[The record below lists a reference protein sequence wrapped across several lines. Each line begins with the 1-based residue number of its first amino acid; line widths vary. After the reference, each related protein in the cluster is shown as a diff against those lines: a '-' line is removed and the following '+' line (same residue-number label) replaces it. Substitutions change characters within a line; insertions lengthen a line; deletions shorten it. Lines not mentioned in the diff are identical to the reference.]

1 MREPLSAAA
10 RAPVLSVSDLTRLLR
25 ASLETEFAEVWV
37 AGEVSNFRNPGSG
50 GHYYFRLKDRAGQ
63 IAAVM
68 FRSANRFLR
77 FQLEDGMEVI
87 AHGRV
92 SLYEAR
98 GDLQLYVDA
107 LEPRGVGALRLA
119 LEQLQRR
126 LAAEGVFDEA
136 RKRPLPEWPR
146 AIGVITALSGAA
158 VHDVV
163 TSLRARLPGV
173 RIVVR
178 PVRVQGQF
186 AGGDI
191 VAALQDMA
199 HCPEIEVI
207 IVGRGGGSLEDLWA
221 FNEERVARAVAAAPV
236 PVVSAV
242 GHEIDVT
249 LTDLAA
255 DCRAATPTAAAALVV
270 PDARVLQRQVA
281 QRQAALAGAMT
292 VLLRRRREAVQHL
305 ARHLKDPRR
314 ALVEQR
320 LRVEELGERATRA
333 MLMALRG
340 AQSGLA
346 GAAAHLQALSPLAVL
361 ERGYAIA
368 RRVPD
373 GAVVRSGAEIAVGDR
388 LDLTFRSGSA
398 RVRVERSSRE

>member
-25 ASLETEFAEVWV
+25 ASLESEFAEVWV
-37 AGEVSNFRNPGSG
+37 AGEVSNFRNPGNG
-50 GHYYFRLKDRAGQ
+50 GHFYFRLKDGQGQ

-77 FQLEDGMEVI
+77 FALADGMEVI

-107 LEPRGVGALRLA
+107 IEPRGVGALRLA

-126 LAAEGVFDEA
+126 LAEEGLFDAA
-136 RKRPLPEWPR
+136 RKRALPEWPR
-146 AIGVITALSGAA
+146 AVGVITALNGAA
-158 VHDVV
+158 VHDII

-199 HCPEIEVI
+199 RCPEVEVI

-270 PDARVLQRQVA
+270 PDAAVLRRQLA
-281 QRQAALAGAMT
+281 LREAALAGAMT
-292 VLLRRRREAVQHL
+292 RLLRRQREVVNGL

-314 ALVEQR
+314 TLLEQR
-320 LRVEELGERATRA
+320 LRVDELGERAGRG
-333 MLMALRG
+333 MLGALRA
-340 AQSGLA
+340 AQNRLA
-346 GAAAHLQALSPLAVL
+346 HAAARLQALSPLAVL

-368 RRVPD
+368 RREPD
-373 GAVVRSGAEIAVGDR
+373 GQVVRSGDDVAVGDA
-388 LDLTFRSGSA
+388 LQLTFRSGGA
-398 RVRVERSSRE
+398 RVRVESRRE

>member
-25 ASLETEFAEVWV
+25 VSLETEFAEVWV
-37 AGEVSNFRNPGSG
+37 AGEISNFRNPGSG
-50 GHYYFRLKDRAGQ
+50 GHFYFRLKDRQGQ

-77 FQLEDGMEVI
+77 FSLEDGMEVI

-107 LEPRGVGALRLA
+107 IEPRGVGALRLA

-126 LAAEGVFDEA
+126 LAEEGLFDPA
-136 RKRPLPEWPR
+136 RKRALPAWPR
-146 AIGVITALSGAA
+146 AVGVITALSGAA
-158 VHDVV
+158 VHDII

-199 HCPEIEVI
+199 RCPEVEVI

-242 GHEIDVT
+242 GHEVDVT

-270 PDARVLQRQVA
+270 PDALALQRQLA
-281 QRQAALAGAMT
+281 LREAALAGA
-292 VLLRRRREAVQHL
+292 VARLLRRRRELVSGL

-314 ALVEQR
+314 TLIEQR
-320 LRVEELGERATRA
+320 LRVDELGERAGRG
-333 MLMALRG
+333 MLAALRAG
-340 AQSGLA
+340 QSGLA
-346 GAAAHLQALSPLAVL
+346 QAAARLQALSPLAVL
-361 ERGYAIA
+361 ERGYTIA
-368 RRVPD
+368 RREPD
-373 GAVVRSGAEIAVGDR
+373 GQVVRSGDDVAVGDA
-388 LDLTFRSGSA
+388 LELTFRSGGA
-398 RVRVERSSRE
+398 RVRVESRRS